1 MSIALSVVGV
11 LCCLTG
17 GIWIFQG
24 VGLLHGSFMTGEG
37 LWTWLG
43 VVTLAGGLAFLALG
57 RRTGR
62 GS

>member
-1 MSIALSVVGV
+1 VAIALSVLGV
-11 LCCLTG
+11 MCCLTG

-24 VGLLHGSFMTGEG
+24 IGLLHGSFMTGQA

-43 VVTLAGGLAFLALG
+43 LVTLAVGLVFLALG
-57 RRTGR
+57 RRSAR